1 MENGDNSNNYKSLY
15 NAFFKKGIK
24 GHYREM
30 LRSRIN
36 DITLNFF
43 PIIIFEPLK
52 EDEMSQCKH
61 LIVLTMRGRAK
72 EWLRGLG

>member
-1 MENGDNSNNYKSLY
+1 
-15 NAFFKKGIK
+15 
-24 GHYREM
+24 M